1 MVPSPQPFAVPVM
14 PAAPTATVA
23 PDALA
28 WAAQANAE
36 LERAR
41 AQAEAEAQQ
50 LELARRRWQ
59 RTQEHS
65 HAVLMRQAPKLV
77 GAIVAGCALAY
88 LLPLGAD
95 R

>member
-1 MVPSPQPFAVPVM
+1 MVPFTQFAVPVM
-14 PAAPTATVA
+14 PTAPANTPVA

-41 AQAEAEAQQ
+41 AHAEAEQ
-50 LELARRRWQ
+50 EGMDLARQRWQ

-65 HAVLMRQAPKLV
+65 HAVLMRQVPKLV
-77 GAIVAGCALAY
+77 GACVVGVLLAY